1 MQKLED
7 VAHDKNIIY
16 DVNPIET
23 FIGKSQLCNMTDFSG
38 ADDKEVFRGKTI
50 LLEIGKEINKHRYVY
65 IGGNM
70 VCSFLTNDK
79 IYKYISNM
87 GNNLSPY
94 SVATGSE
101 NYYLLAPN
109 FSFIKKD
116 KIDYDTILDGIY
128 VHDSGV
134 PSEELELCKIHSNY
148 VNLEKTNL
156 DLKTPGLNNPET
168 HVLAHNRFITYM
180 VLIFTDLKKAQIY
193 KIPYRNSPHHEIE
206 ILMSFDYLHV
216 FGPDEDNK
224 DGSFLI
230 ESEDKKHVGENVFS
244 FETND
249 EIVDYFSEL
258 GFNDVKFSYAYGK
271 ENI

>member
-1 MQKLED
+1 MT
-7 VAHDKNIIY
+7 IIY
-16 DVNPIET
+16 ITENNTKRYGVTFKNNDCVNVQKFEAISNDENTIYSVKPMEI
-23 FIGKSQLCNMTDFSG
+23 FLGKSQVCNMTIFSG
-38 ADDKEVFRGKTI
+38 AKDKEVFDGNTTLLKVGIENGK
-50 LLEIGKEINKHRYVY
+50 NRYVY
-65 IGGNM
+65 IGGDM

-128 VHDSGV
+128 VPDSGL
-134 PSEELELCKIHSNY
+134 PFEELELCKIHSNY
-148 VNLEKTNL
+148 DNLEKTNL

-168 HVLAHNRFITYM
+168 HILTHNMFITYM
-180 VLIFTDLKKAQIY
+180 VLIFADLKKAQIY
-193 KIPYRNSPHHEIE
+193 KIPYRNSPYQEIE
-206 ILMSFDYLHV
+206 IVMSFDYLHV

-224 DGSFLI
+224 DGNFLFEI
-230 ESEDKKHVGENVFS
+230 E
-244 FETND
+244 D
-249 EIVDYFSEL
+249 EKIYSCE
-258 GFNDVKFSYAYGK
+258 
-271 ENI
+271 